1 LRFALQVHTR
11 SAIIATPSALNSN
24 FCMTRAASV
33 SADPFD
39 RLTSHMSQKPV
50 PLGALLVLAAMLL
63 YCGVTHHEFLA
74 LDDSVYVTRNIHVNT
89 GLHLANLEWAFGF
102 HEANWHPLTWLSH
115 MADCQLFGLKS
126 GPHHFVNVLLHGANV
141 FLLFW
146 LLQRATG
153 AVWRSFFVAALFA
166 VHPLNVE
173 TVAWVAQRKSLLCAF
188 FSLLTIAAYG
198 RYVRRPEWKTHSVVV
213 VAFSLA
219 LLSKPMAVTLPVVL
233 LFLDYW
239 PLERYEDLPFRRK
252 WLRLSMEKLP
262 LFLMSAGSSVVTML
276 AQRSGGAVADSS
288 VLPLSVRLGNA
299 IVSYVAYIG
308 KTVWPARLAVL
319 YPHPLHALPW
329 SDVTAAA
336 VIFAAI
342 TLAILYFRRARY
354 LAMGWF
360 LFVTTLIPVIGIVQV
375 GRQAMAD
382 RYAYLPCIGL
392 FIIIAWGI
400 SDIVDAATL
409 PKVVP
414 AVAALCLILVF
425 AAAATRYLQYWQ
437 NGVKLLTRAAIIAGQ
452 PDPGL
457 EEFLADELASS
468 GRIAEAYQHYG
479 AACVLR
485 PNYAT
490 CHYNMAEILF
500 NRHQLHDA
508 LEQYQLAGSLTD
520 SKDMALSCLVNSGE
534 ILLDLGDYEAAEMK
548 IEAALQINP
557 NNSNVLQLRERA
569 FNQKNS
575 AKR

>member
-1 LRFALQVHTR
+1 
-11 SAIIATPSALNSN
+11 
-24 FCMTRAASV
+24 
-33 SADPFD
+33 
-39 RLTSHMSQKPV
+39 
-50 PLGALLVLAAMLL
+50 
-63 YCGVTHHEFLA
+63 
-74 LDDSVYVTRNIHVNT
+74 
-89 GLHLANLEWAFGF
+89 
-102 HEANWHPLTWLSH
+102 
-115 MADCQLFGLKS
+115 
-126 GPHHFVNVLLHGANV
+126 
-141 FLLFW
+141 
-146 LLQRATG
+146 
-153 AVWRSFFVAALFA
+153 
-166 VHPLNVE
+166 
-173 TVAWVAQRKSLLCAF
+173 
-188 FSLLTIAAYG
+188 
-198 RYVRRPEWKTHSVVV
+198 
-213 VAFSLA
+213 
-219 LLSKPMAVTLPVVL
+219 
-233 LFLDYW
+233 
-239 PLERYEDLPFRRK
+239 
-252 WLRLSMEKLP
+252 
-262 LFLMSAGSSVVTML
+262 
-276 AQRSGGAVADSS
+276 VADST

-308 KTVWPARLAVL
+308 KTVWPAKLAVL
-319 YPHPLHALPW
+319 YPHPLHSLPW
-329 SDVTAAA
+329 SDVIAAA

-392 FIIIAWGI
+392 FIIIAWGL
-400 SDIVDAATL
+400 SDIVDATTL
-409 PKVVP
+409 PKAVP

-425 AAAATRYLQYWQ
+425 AVAATRYLRYWQ
-437 NGVKLLTRAAIIAGQ
+437 NGVKLLTHAAIIAGQ

-479 AACVLR
+479 EACVLR

-490 CHYNMAEILF
+490 CHYNMAEVLF

-548 IEAALQINP
+548 IAAALQIDP
-557 NNSNVLQLRERA
+557 NNNNVLQLRERA

-575 AKR
+575 ANR